1 MYRIFEDKNVKRVI
15 SENYNYKFD
24 KNTGDFYR
32 WGKTV
37 DDDPVFSPYGNEI
50 LDIEITD
57 ICNGV
62 GSEGPCK
69 FCYKSNTDRNKTNMS
84 FETFKEVFHK
94 FNRNLNQI
102 AFGVDAKGTSNPDM
116 LKIMHYTRENG
127 VIPNVTIADIDDEMA
142 KELSNVCGAVAV
154 SRYSN
159 KNYCYDS
166 IQRLYKNGLNQ
177 INIHILVSNETLDQI
192 YETFNDYL
200 NGEERL
206 KGLNAIVLLSLK
218 KKGRGKSFTSL
229 NQEKFSKMVN
239 FALKNNIPIGFD
251 SCGAHKLMKSLNKE
265 DLSKI
270 EPYIEPCESFG
281 MFSAYINCK
290 GEYFPCSFAEGEGE
304 WKNGIN
310 MLKIDNF
317 LKDVWFSN
325 KLNKWRKISIDN
337 NRNCPLFEV

>member
-15 SENYNYKFD
+15 SKNYNYKFD

-50 LDIEITD
+50 LDLELTD

-62 GSEGPCK
+62 SESEGPCK
-69 FCYKSNTDRNKTNMS
+69 FCYKSNTGKNKTNMS
-84 FETFKEVFHK
+84 FETFKEIFHK
-94 FNRNLNQI
+94 FNGVLNQI
-102 AFGVDAKGTSNPDM
+102 AFGVDAQGTSNPDM

-127 VIPNVTIADIDDEMA
+127 VIPNVTIANIDDKMA
-142 KELSNVCGAVAV
+142 KELSNVCGAVAC

-166 IQRLYKNGLNQ
+166 LDRLKKYGMQQR
-177 INIHILVSNETLDQI
+177 NIHILVSNETLDQI
-192 YETFNDYL
+192 YETFDDYL

-229 NQEKFSKMVN
+229 NQEKFSEMVN
-239 FALKNNIPIGFD
+239 FALRNNIPIGFD

-265 DLSKI
+265 DLARI
-270 EPYIEPCESFG
+270 EPYIEPCESTC
-281 MFSAYINCK
+281 FSFYINCK
-290 GEYFPCSFAEGEGE
+290 GKGFPCSFAEGSGE
-304 WKNGIN
+304 WKEGIDILN
-310 MLKIDNF
+310 VDSFSDIWHDKRIIDF
-317 LKDVWFSN
+317 RE
-325 KLNKWRKISIDN
+325 KLLNN